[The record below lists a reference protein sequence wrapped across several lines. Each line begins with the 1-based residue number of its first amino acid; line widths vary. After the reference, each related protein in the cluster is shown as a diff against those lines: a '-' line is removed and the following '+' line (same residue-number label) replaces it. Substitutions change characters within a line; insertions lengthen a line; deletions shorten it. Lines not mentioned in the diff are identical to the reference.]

1 MYSFIKN
8 NLYLFIAFITV
19 FWAII
24 NNIPINEKTVTK
36 YFFAQKDKN
45 FITIQK
51 NKVNLRNLN
60 KYILNTKSKRKQ
72 SGSGTAFYVGENVW
86 ITARHVIND
95 CSEVYLKDGPNKK
108 FIDKILIHPNSDLA
122 LFKRNS
128 FDISCICSIGSI
140 A

>member
-8 NLYLFIAFITV
+8 NLYLFIALITV
-19 FWAII
+19 SWAII

-60 KYILNTKSKRKQ
+60 TYILNTKSKRKQ
-72 SGSGTAFYVGENVW
+72 SKAKGAVVS
-86 ITARHVIND
+86 
-95 CSEVYLKDGPNKK
+95 
-108 FIDKILIHPNSDLA
+108 DKIRYATYDL
-122 LFKRNS
+122 KRTVE
-128 FDISCICSIGSI
+128 
-140 A
+140 

>member
-45 FITIQK
+45 FITNQK
-51 NKVNLRNLN
+51 NKVNLRNFN
-60 KYILNTKSKRKQ
+60 KYMLNTKRII
-72 SGSGTAFYVGENVW
+72 
-86 ITARHVIND
+86 IT
-95 CSEVYLKDGPNKK
+95 LML
-108 FIDKILIHPNSDLA
+108 ILHPIPTIHP
-122 LFKRNS
+122 K
-128 FDISCICSIGSI
+128 
-140 A
+140 